1 MLRKLM
7 LAKKL
12 SEKQKAMEELRSA
25 LSDIEKR
32 EEELATAI
40 DEANTDEELQVVN
53 DEIDK
58 IEKEKKENAENS
70 KKLEDEIAEIEKEQ
84 SELDEKE
91 KEAEEQDEKE
101 EITEEKREK
110 EEVYHVRTKNFGG
123 MTREQVENIVKRED
137 VKNFLTRTRELKG
150 ETRAVKGAELGI
162 PEVLLDVLRDN
173 IHQYSKLISKIN
185 LRKVR
190 GTARAIVAGNIPEA
204 VWTEACAKL
213 NELDINFNEIEI
225 DGYKVGGF
233 IAICN
238 ATLEDATDIGLYN
251 EIMTMLAQA
260 IGLALDKAILY
271 GTGKKMPLGIVTRLA
286 QKAQPDDYSVKAR
299 KWVDLSTT
307 NIKQV
312 AGTKAE
318 ELIANLLVE
327 ASNAKANYSTG
338 KKFWAMNEA
347 TYTLLQSKLITFNS
361 NGALVSAIN
370 NTMPILNG
378 DIVILPFL
386 AEGDIIGGYGDLYV
400 LAERSGMSLASS
412 DQVQF
417 IEENTVFKAS
427 ARYDGKPTIAEGFVA
442 LNIAGKAP
450 TTTMTFAEDKANA
463 AKVAEA

>member
-1 MLRKLM
+1 
-7 LAKKL
+7 
-12 SEKQKAMEELRSA
+12 
-25 LSDIEKR
+25 
-32 EEELATAI
+32 
-40 DEANTDEELQVVN
+40 
-53 DEIDK
+53 
-58 IEKEKKENAENS
+58 
-70 KKLEDEIAEIEKEQ
+70 
-84 SELDEKE
+84 
-91 KEAEEQDEKE
+91 
-101 EITEEKREK
+101 
-110 EEVYHVRTKNFGG
+110 
-123 MTREQVENIVKRED
+123 
-137 VKNFLTRTRELKG
+137 
-150 ETRAVKGAELGI
+150 
-162 PEVLLDVLRDN
+162 
-173 IHQYSKLISKIN
+173 
-185 LRKVR
+185 
-190 GTARAIVAGNIPEA
+190 
-204 VWTEACAKL
+204 
-213 NELDINFNEIEI
+213 
-225 DGYKVGGF
+225 
-233 IAICN
+233 
-238 ATLEDATDIGLYN
+238 
-251 EIMTMLAQA
+251 MLAQA

-286 QKAQPDDYSVKAR
+286 QKAQPENYSVKAR

-463 AKVAEA
+463 GKVAEA

>member
-58 IEKEKKENAENS
+58 IEEEKKENAENS

-110 EEVYHVRTKNFGG
+110 EEVYQVRTKNFGG

-137 VKNFLTRTRELKG
+137 VKNFLTRARELKG

-251 EIMTMLAQA
+251 
-260 IGLALDKAILY
+260 
-271 GTGKKMPLGIVTRLA
+271 
-286 QKAQPDDYSVKAR
+286 
-299 KWVDLSTT
+299 
-307 NIKQV
+307 
-312 AGTKAE
+312 
-318 ELIANLLVE
+318 
-327 ASNAKANYSTG
+327 
-338 KKFWAMNEA
+338 
-347 TYTLLQSKLITFNS
+347 
-361 NGALVSAIN
+361 
-370 NTMPILNG
+370 
-378 DIVILPFL
+378 
-386 AEGDIIGGYGDLYV
+386 
-400 LAERSGMSLASS
+400 
-412 DQVQF
+412 
-417 IEENTVFKAS
+417 
-427 ARYDGKPTIAEGFVA
+427 
-442 LNIAGKAP
+442 
-450 TTTMTFAEDKANA
+450 
-463 AKVAEA
+463 